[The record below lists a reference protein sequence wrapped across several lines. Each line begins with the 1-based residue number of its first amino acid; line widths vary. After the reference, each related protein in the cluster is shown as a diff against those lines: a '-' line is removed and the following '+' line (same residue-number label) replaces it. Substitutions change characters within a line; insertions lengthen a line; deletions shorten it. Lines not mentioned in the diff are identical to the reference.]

1 MSTSTT
7 STKKQFEKMNL
18 NDDEVI
24 DLCSPVVAKV
34 QSPIVDRTS
43 TVAIKTEVT
52 AAAVPT
58 QRSYE
63 SRTLTPNSERYSIL
77 PAFPA
82 SAENTRPDLLLANV
96 PSKYIDVTLSRG
108 EKKQKQ

>member
-1 MSTSTT
+1 
-7 STKKQFEKMNL
+7 MNV
-18 NDDEVI
+18 NDLEVI

-52 AAAVPT
+52 AALVT

-96 PSKYIDVTLSRG
+96 PSKYIDVTLSEG